1 MRGRSRAVVRIWQA
15 SICAQRSPRAN
26 TKPIPARS
34 CATRNSCRPGSM
46 RRPSPVF
53 GMERIARPLQDVRGR
68 IAHAMRDTNE
78 ALCTYARCAMR
89 RTCAVSSRARGGQN
103 AAGAFPPGTA
113 RRNSAGST
121 SIQIWRVCLDGDWQR
136 RADANE
142 VCPPSSMITTSWRA
156 EPLTASHSNR
166 TRTRPP
172 DTRTPV

>member
-1 MRGRSRAVVRIWQA
+1 
-15 SICAQRSPRAN
+15 
-26 TKPIPARS
+26 
-34 CATRNSCRPGSM
+34 
-46 RRPSPVF
+46 VF

-142 VCPPSSMITTSWRA
+142 VCPPRRIVTASWREFA
-156 EPLTASHSNR
+156 DCDKGERVVPCLPAGGHNMLTSGPPGSGRTSLARPLPSANLPSHPGADR
-166 TRTRPP
+166 QGKCGAG
-172 DTRTPV
+172 